1 MINFGFL
8 FEDFRGA
15 EFSKNSLLMRD
26 LQMFPSAPS
35 IYCFIEQNR
44 VVKKKH
50 TYRRFLER
58 GDEVE
63 CLTAK
68 HY

>member
-1 MINFGFL
+1 MINFGFR

-15 EFSKNSLLMRD
+15 EFSKNSWLMRD

-44 VVKKKH
+44 VVKKNI
-50 TYRRFLER
+50 
-58 GDEVE
+58 
-63 CLTAK
+63 LTDVFWK
-68 HY
+68 EEMKSSV